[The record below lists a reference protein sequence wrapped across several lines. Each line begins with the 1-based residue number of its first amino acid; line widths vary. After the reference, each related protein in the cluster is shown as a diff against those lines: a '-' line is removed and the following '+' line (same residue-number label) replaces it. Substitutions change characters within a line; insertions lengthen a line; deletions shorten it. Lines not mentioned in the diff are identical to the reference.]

1 MFRNNACFAALALAA
16 GFMGGLAGSNLAA
29 APARADHQA
38 VLATGEL
45 RLVDDNGRTRLLLT
59 LVREKPRLL
68 MLDEAGEYRLEIGLG
83 EAGEP
88 HIWLRDRE
96 GAAKIQ
102 AALTA
107 QGRPA
112 FRLADQKGR
121 ERAALGLS
129 ASGHPTMIFR
139 DDQGRDRLAL
149 WRDQKESGL
158 ALAAGQ
164 GRPLAALSAGE
175 DNRPRLT
182 FFDDQGQA
190 YRVLD

>member
-1 MFRNNACFAALALAA
+1 MFRKNACFAALALAA
-16 GFMGGLAGSNLAA
+16 GLMGGLAGSSLTA
-29 APARADHQA
+29 APAKTEA
-38 VLATGEL
+38 VMATGEM
-45 RLVDDNGRTRLLLT
+45 RLVDGNGRTRLLLT
-59 LVREKPRLL
+59 LVRDKPRLL

-112 FRLADQKGR
+112 FRLVDQKGR

-139 DDQGRDRLAL
+139 DDKGRDRLAL
-149 WRDQKESGL
+149 WREQKESGL
-158 ALAAGQ
+158 ALANGQ
-164 GRPLAALSAGE
+164 GRPVAALIAGE
-175 DNRPRLT
+175 DDRPRLT

-190 YRVLD
+190 YRVMD

>member
-1 MFRNNACFAALALAA
+1 MFPKNACFAALALAA
-16 GFMGGLAGSNLAA
+16 GLMGGLAGSKLTA
-29 APARADHQA
+29 APARAEA
-38 VLATGEL
+38 VLTTGEM
-45 RLVDDNGRTRLLLT
+45 RLVDNSGRTRLLLT
-59 LVREKPRLL
+59 LVRDKPRLF

-83 EAGEP
+83 AAGEP
-88 HIWLRDRE
+88 HIWLRDKE

-129 ASGHPTMIFR
+129 VSGHPTMIFR
-139 DDQGRDRLAL
+139 DEQGRDRLAL

-158 ALAAGQ
+158 ALALGQ

-175 DNRPRLT
+175 DDRPRLT
-182 FFDDQGQA
+182 FFDAQGRPS
-190 YRVLD
+190 RVLD

>member
-1 MFRNNACFAALALAA
+1 MFRNNACLTALALAA
-16 GFMGGLAGSNLAA
+16 GFLGGLAGSHLKA

-38 VLATGEL
+38 LLSAGEM

-59 LVREKPRLL
+59 LVRGKPRLF
-68 MLDEAGEYRLEIGLG
+68 MLDAAGEYRLEIGLG

-88 HIWLRDRE
+88 HIWLRDKE

-102 AALTA
+102 AALNA

-158 ALAAGQ
+158 ALAIGQ
-164 GRPLAALSAGE
+164 GRPLATLSAGE
-175 DNRPRLT
+175 DNLPRLT
-182 FFDDQGQA
+182 FFDGQGRA